1 MKTKIIKLINILLLM
16 LFWQIPYL
24 QTSAQCGL
32 RNYTG
37 LTSITFDEYTT
48 SNLSKPP
55 CNSSTNQC
63 QNKFDLNNNTEAT
76 KMKTRLSDLLS
87 TDISMSGDFNGEWYR
102 NDNTGNL
109 TNPKEKYDVFF
120 SDANGNLD
128 SNGCYITIEAVY
140 PDATNIYGAL
150 NIGWVRLEFGIN
162 NFFYAKAVTHV
173 VGNGGNYYSSNN
185 GFILGTE
192 TTPLG
197 NTIMGNTQGMPASF
211 RLSITVEFN
220 LPNSIPPIIA
230 SSLPNQI
237 CSGDCAQ
244 LSVSGVLSPCAH
256 WQWYSGSCGGTPVPG
271 GTNVNNILVC
281 PTTTTTYFVRE
292 EGGCSLGSC
301 ALKTVT
307 VCPPMVIQANVNYQS
322 ACKGCVLIILSGG
335 CTPYTYS
342 WTGPN
347 GYTSSTKNPCSL
359 DPGTYNLTVTDAG
372 GCHATK
378 TVIVNPPAPVLN
390 LTVNNHDYPTCCPI
404 LNVSGVNANSC
415 SYNWTGPCIT
425 NSTIQNPCPVTC
437 DGLYCVTVTTNI
449 GCTASA
455 CVERKCHD
463 CSDTLCKYWAVG
475 GNSSTNGGHI
485 DGTYNLDNILGI
497 NDVGLNGNTPPN
509 PGNTNL
515 SPLRIFT
522 NSTEQVRILS
532 TGQVGIGTTT
542 PTATLDVLGFQVNA
556 DERNFR
562 VRSRDGGNL
571 GNNGNLVNT
580 ELSGLTHSPA
590 NVPPL
595 PGVSWTALFARQGNA
610 SKAGTFVGD
619 VTIMGD
625 PNVGGANG
633 ASIGTLGVGTITPTE
648 KLHVHNGSIF
658 ITGAARQGGPMILF
672 GDDGII
678 KTGHPD
684 GNWGIEYEPT
694 YGGLNF
700 WKPFGSAGGFA
711 NNLLFLKDNGNVGI
725 GTPKPTEKLF
735 VCGNITATGN
745 ITAGGLMTATVL
757 KISNTPIDC
766 PTFPDYVFNKN
777 YKLMTLK
784 EVEEYIVSNHHLP
797 NVPSASDIKTNGIDV
812 AKMSFNQLEK
822 VEELYLHV
830 IELNKSIEQLKAAN
844 KELQAQMKKL
854 VKK

>member
-1 MKTKIIKLINILLLM
+1 MKTKIIKLINILVLI
-16 LFWQIPYL
+16 LFCGIYNL

-32 RNYTG
+32 QNIPG
-37 LTSITFDEYTT
+37 LQSVIIHEKSGAYDNTEPFTYDS
-48 SNLSKPP
+48 SKILNRLPGTL
-55 CNSSTNQC
+55 NSS
-63 QNKFDLNNNTEAT
+63 NK
-76 KMKTRLSDLLS
+76 
-87 TDISMSGDFNGEWYR
+87 DFGGVPYYANGEY
-102 NDNTGNL
+102 
-109 TNPKEKYDVFF
+109 YDLFY
-120 SDANGNLD
+120 SDANGLPNPIGNYL
-128 SNGCYITIEAVY
+128 TIEGEY
-140 PDATNIYGAL
+140 LQTSTGGGFNIAEVEL
-150 NIGWVRLEFGIN
+150 VIN
-162 NFFYAKAVTHV
+162 
-173 VGNGGNYYSSNN
+173 
-185 GFILGTE
+185 
-192 TTPLG
+192 
-197 NTIMGNTQGMPASF
+197 
-211 RLSITVEFN
+211 
-220 LPNSIPPIIA
+220 
-230 SSLPNQI
+230 
-237 CSGDCAQ
+237 
-244 LSVSGVLSPCAH
+244 SVSIYAYSVQSYVGIGPYFDSLS
-256 WQWYSGSCGGTPVPG
+256 
-271 GTNVNNILVC
+271 VNNILGNNLSTW
-281 PTTTTTYFVRE
+281 TTMGNTTPSYNPSGQRMRITVGFNLPA
-292 EGGCSLGSC
+292 CS
-301 ALKTVT
+301 
-307 VCPPMVIQANVNYQS
+307 PMVIQANVVYRS

-844 KELQAQMKKL
+844 EELQAQMKKL